1 MIFSL
6 SDIIIAVTL
15 LVNAIALLSSKV
27 YTEPRLSKS
36 ESNSETAALVGGGAE
51 GKQAEGPSI
60 SRFYRFLN
68 WMRRLSSLIVLWN
81 IFFIILML
89 LVFRS

>member
-27 YTEPRLSKS
+27 YTEPKMAKS
-36 ESNSETAALVGGGAE
+36 DSNSETAALVGGGE
-51 GKQAEGPSI
+51 IKQAEGPSI

-68 WMRRLSSLIVLWN
+68 WMRRLSCLIVLWN
-81 IFFIILML
+81 IFFIVLML